1 MTTLQPQP
9 SINTAKG
16 SRIAGA
22 NSVGYTTKSSM
33 VYKQALFI
41 RFGGM
46 GDILLATPSLRA
58 VHQAFPG
65 IQIDFIVGGGMTD
78 VLADHPLV
86 RRVITFD
93 KRGVDSRVDHF
104 VPFLY
109 GLSRTK
115 YDVVVNLHPSAKS
128 VLMTAASRAKTT
140 VSFNKDV
147 TIDPATGSVTH
158 AIDDFAKQLTALG
171 IGGIQDRYLDFY
183 VDPAAKKRVVGLVD
197 ARGRRVLVINAAAS
211 RPINRWPTDRF
222 KALACHF
229 AEQEDVLVVLTGAP
243 RSFHTVFD
251 DIDEISLASEIT
263 AVHPNILNL
272 AGQLTVRELGALLA
286 ECDAFLTC
294 DTGPM
299 HVGSA
304 VRAPMVVLSGAAD
317 PERTGPINP
326 EATVLIDRSLP
337 CVPCRQRTC
346 IFGDVRCM
354 KGISTNRVI
363 DELAAKLGRGLDREH
378 HGVQPAGV

>member
-1 MTTLQPQP
+1 
-9 SINTAKG
+9 
-16 SRIAGA
+16 
-22 NSVGYTTKSSM
+22 
-33 VYKQALFI
+33 
-41 RFGGM
+41 M

-78 VLADHPLV
+78 ALADHPLV

-93 KRGVDSRVDHF
+93 KRGIDSRADHF
-104 VPFLY
+104 AAFLFR
-109 GLSRTK
+109 LSRTR
-115 YDVVVNLHPSAKS
+115 YDIVVNLHPSAKS
-128 VLMTAASRAKTT
+128 MLMVAASRARTRI
-140 VSFNKDV
+140 SFNKDV
-147 TIDPATGSVTH
+147 TVDPNTGRVAH
-158 AIDDFAKQLTALG
+158 AIDDFTKQLKAIG
-171 IGGIQDRYLDFY
+171 IDNVDDRHLDFY
-183 VDPAAKKRVVGLVD
+183 VDAGARRRVLGLTD
-197 ARGRRVLVINAAAS
+197 AQGRKVLVINAAAS

-222 KALACHF
+222 KALANHF
-229 AEQEDVLVVLTGAP
+229 ASQSDILVVLTGAP

-251 DIDEISLASEIT
+251 DIDEISLASEI
-263 AVHPNILNL
+263 AGAHPNILNL
-272 AGQLTVRELGALLA
+272 AGQLTVRELGALLS

-346 IFGDVRCM
+346 VFGDVRCM
-354 KGISTNRVI
+354 KGLSTQKVI
-363 DELAAKLGRGLDREH
+363 EALTDKLGGEAASALH
-378 HGVQPAGV
+378 NQQSAGAS